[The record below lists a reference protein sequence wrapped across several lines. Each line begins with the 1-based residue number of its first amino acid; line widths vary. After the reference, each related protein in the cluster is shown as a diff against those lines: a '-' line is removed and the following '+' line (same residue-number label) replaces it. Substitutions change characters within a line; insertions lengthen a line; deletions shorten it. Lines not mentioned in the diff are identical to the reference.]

1 MQNNTTHF
9 LSEFISNNTETF
21 REILPHK
28 APFVRVH
35 IKQYWHFRRAAT
47 KQYFTNFSEFIWHN
61 TISGSYYKMI
71 LHIFSEFIS
80 NNIDTSIVTTK
91 HYSKIILFCKFYQ
104 TKMRFSESCGQ
115 MLQIFFHRGCTR
127 QYFFLSQMWTNS
139 KSLLIWINE
148 KSTFRKL
155 FDFKKLKIVYC
166 WDVYFFYDYNYL
178 PLSNKSYQPEK
189 NFTRPFNVMPRTV
202 ACNSIS

>member
-91 HYSKIILFCKFYQ
+91 NYSKIILFCKFSSNENEIFRELRPNATDFFPQRMHQ
-104 TKMRFSESCGQ
+104 TV
-115 MLQIFFHRGCTR
+115 L
-127 QYFFLSQMWTNS
+127 LS
-139 KSLLIWINE
+139 
-148 KSTFRKL
+148 
-155 FDFKKLKIVYC
+155 
-166 WDVYFFYDYNYL
+166 
-178 PLSNKSYQPEK
+178 LSNV
-189 NFTRPFNVMPRTV
+189 N
-202 ACNSIS
+202 